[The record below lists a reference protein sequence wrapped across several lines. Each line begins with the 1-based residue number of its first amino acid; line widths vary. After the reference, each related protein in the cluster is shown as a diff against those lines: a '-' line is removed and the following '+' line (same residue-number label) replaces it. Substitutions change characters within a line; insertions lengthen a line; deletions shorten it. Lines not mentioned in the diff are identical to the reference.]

1 MKLYKK
7 SNFQLFLYLAVIV
20 LMANISAL
28 VDLIFHP
35 EIPYFHEEHLIVGG
49 IAALLTAVLYGMVL
63 IYVKRLKKFIQER
76 KPTQEL
82 LQEAYHKLK
91 VRTDELITANEQLS
105 NEVGQRKQAEEAL
118 QKAYDELERRVEA
131 RTAELT
137 KANKQLKQEIEERR
151 QAEAQLIQS
160 AKMASL
166 GVMAGGIAHEI
177 RNPLAV
183 CLSAAQLIQKNPNN
197 RVLREECA
205 DKIYS
210 NIHRASQIIENLL
223 KFSRTS
229 GKDFVPVNL
238 NEALELSLSLIT
250 HQIKLHQIE
259 LNREFAKDL
268 PYVLGNANLLQQVFL
283 DLILNAY
290 NAMPKGGKLTVS
302 TLVNSDGEAE
312 IRFTDTGCGIP
323 GENLEYIFDP
333 FFTTMP
339 VGQGTGLGLSVSY
352 GIIKQHG
359 GSIEVE
365 SKVDVGST
373 FTIKL
378 PLARDNP

>member
-7 SNFQLFLYLAVIV
+7 SNFQLFLYFAVIV

-49 IAALLTAVLYGMVL
+49 MTALLTAILYGIVL
-63 IYVKRLKKFIQER
+63 IYAKRLKKFIQEQKR
-76 KPTQEL
+76 AQEL
-82 LQEAYHKLK
+82 LREAYSKLK

-105 NEVGQRKQAEEAL
+105 NEVEQRKQA
-118 QKAYDELERRVEA
+118 D
-131 RTAELT
+131 
-137 KANKQLKQEIEERR
+137 
-151 QAEAQLIQS
+151 AQLIQS

-177 RNPLAV
+177 RNPMAV
-183 CLSAAQLIQKNPNN
+183 CSSAAQLISKNPDD

-223 KFSRTS
+223 KFSRAS
-229 GKDFVPVNL
+229 EEDFGPVNL
-238 NEALELSLSLIT
+238 NEALELTLSLIT
-250 HQIKLHQIE
+250 HHIKLHQIE

-268 PYVLGNANLLQQVFL
+268 PHVMGNANLLQQVFL
-283 DLILNAY
+283 DLILNAH

-302 TLVNSDGEAE
+302 TLLNPDGEAE
-312 IRFTDTGCGIP
+312 VRFADTGCGIP
-323 GENLEYIFDP
+323 KENLEYIFDP

-339 VGQGTGLGLSVSY
+339 VGRGTGVGLSVGY

-365 SKVDVGST
+365 SKVDIGST

-378 PLARDNP
+378 PLARDNKK

>member
-1 MKLYKK
+1 MNRK
-7 SNFQLFLYLAVIV
+7 SNFQLFLYFAIIV

-49 IAALLTAVLYGMVL
+49 IAALLTAILYGMVL
-63 IYVKRLKKFIQER
+63 IYAKRLKKFIQEQKHTR
-76 KPTQEL
+76 EL
-82 LQEAYHKLK
+82 LQEAYSKLK
-91 VRTDELITANEQLS
+91 VRTDELITANEQLID
-105 NEVGQRKQAEEAL
+105 EAEQRK
-118 QKAYDELERRVEA
+118 R
-131 RTAELT
+131 
-137 KANKQLKQEIEERR
+137 
-151 QAEAQLIQS
+151 AEAPMIHS

-183 CLSAAQLIQKNPNN
+183 CSSAAQLISKNPND

-223 KFSRTS
+223 KFSRAS
-229 GKDFVPVNL
+229 EEDFGAVNL
-238 NEALELSLSLIT
+238 NEALELTLSLIT
-250 HQIKLHQIE
+250 HQIKLHQID
-259 LNREFAKDL
+259 LNVEFAKDL
-268 PYVLGNANLLQQVFL
+268 PYIMGNANLLQQVFL

-302 TLVNSDGEAE
+302 TLVNSYGEVE
-312 IRFTDTGCGIP
+312 IRFADTGCGIP
-323 GENLEYIFDP
+323 KENLECIFDP

-339 VGQGTGLGLSVSY
+339 VGRGTGLGLSVSY
-352 GIIKQHG
+352 GIVKQHD

-373 FTIKL
+373 FTVKL
-378 PLARDNP
+378 PLARDWKK